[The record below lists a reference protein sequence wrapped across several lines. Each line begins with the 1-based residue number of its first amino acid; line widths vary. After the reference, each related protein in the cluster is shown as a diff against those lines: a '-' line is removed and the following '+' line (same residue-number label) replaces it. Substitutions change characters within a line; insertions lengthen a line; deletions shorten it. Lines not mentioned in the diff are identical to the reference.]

1 MSENTTNTRTKRQ
14 IKPKYKSIDEVPIPV
29 PTIKPAV
36 QDPVQD
42 EDQIE
47 ETPTNTVIEISE
59 LADLLKTDSSQA
71 AYEIYFPSKKKSYQF
86 KQMTVG
92 QQRLISKQSADF
104 ENRVEQLKSRIS
116 LLNALCLDPTF
127 DALEI
132 NWAEFCNAIIAIK
145 ANNSIEPLSYQL
157 SCDNK
162 DCDAKF
168 PLTVNFDEIS
178 SKLDALV
185 RTEVDKEVFFEFEM
199 AGKKIRFYLKF
210 PDMKRYLKLAE
221 LFMKN
226 KKYSEDSAAF
236 DYPYINKITI
246 DGKEVNIESKKM
258 NLIEFINFIDNTFT
272 GLDFRK
278 FEKKIND
285 SFSAFVEAMTE
296 YEVSCPVCRTV
307 KKVSITI
314 DDFFDL

>member
-1 MSENTTNTRTKRQ
+1 MSENTTNSRTKRQ
-14 IKPKYKSIDEVPIPV
+14 IKPKYKSIDEVPIPA
-29 PTIKPAV
+29 PTIKPAE
-36 QDPVQD
+36 PTVQD

-47 ETPTNTVIEISE
+47 ESSANTVIEISE

-104 ENRVEQLKSRIS
+104 ENRVEQLKSRVS

-145 ANNSIEPLSYQL
+145 ANNSIEPVSYQL

-168 PLTVNFDEIS
+168 PLSVNFDDIS
-178 SKLDALV
+178 SKLDKIV
-185 RTEVDKEVFFEFEM
+185 RTEIGKEDFFEFEM
-199 AGKKIRFYLKF
+199 AGKKIRFYLEF
-210 PDMKRYLKLAE
+210 PNMKRYIKLAE

-236 DYPYINKITI
+236 DYPYISRITV

-258 NLIEFINFIDNTFT
+258 NLVEFINFIDNTFT

-285 SFSAFVEAMTE
+285 SFSTFVEAMTE
-296 YEVSCPVCRTV
+296 FEASCPVCGTV
-307 KKVSITI
+307 KKISITI

>member
-1 MSENTTNTRTKRQ
+1 MSENTTNSRTKRQ
-14 IKPKYKSIDEVPIPV
+14 IKQPKYKSIDEVPIPV

-36 QDPVQD
+36 QD

-47 ETPTNTVIEISE
+47 EASTNTVIEISE
-59 LADLLKTDSSQA
+59 LANLLKTDSSQA

-145 ANNSIEPLSYQL
+145 ANNSIEPLAYQL
-157 SCDNK
+157 PCDNK

-168 PLTVNFDEIS
+168 PLTVNFDDIS
-178 SKLDALV
+178 SKLDKLV

-199 AGKKIRFYLKF
+199 AGNKIRFYLEF
-210 PDMKRYLKLAE
+210 PDMKHYIKLAE

-226 KKYSEDSAAF
+226 QKYSEDSAAF
-236 DYPYINKITI
+236 DYPYISKITV
-246 DGKEVNIESKKM
+246 DDKEVNIESKKM
-258 NLIEFINFIDNTFT
+258 NLVEFINFIDNTFT

-278 FEKKIND
+278 FERKIND

-296 YEVSCPVCRTV
+296 YEVSCPVCGTV